1 MYEQSLKIL
10 NIRHGATSAEIKTAF
25 RKLAA
30 KYHPDKNPGRTTW
43 AEENFKRVHTAYR
56 HVLEN
61 RHRPSVYRA
70 KERQN
75 RAEHWWEQRRQ
86 SREPEVRLTA
96 IIRELHR
103 SNIGQAIEMYEDIC
117 AQYPDLEIFTFV
129 TGKTRCDLMFLLA
142 EAYESR
148 KEFKKS
154 VHLYK
159 EAYAETKENKYFRGY
174 AEEIRLK
181 IKNIYCRDIVHDM
194 DHAPAIREYRKL
206 LEFDLKKSERG
217 FVLKK
222 IAERYQKMGDIP
234 SSEHYLTLAYR
245 ECPKLNGVLKLL
257 RNLGRTAAYFRERT
271 LAES

>member
-30 KYHPDKNPGRTTW
+30 KYHPDKNPGRTRW

-61 RHRPSVYRA
+61 RNHYTVYHA

-75 RAEHWWEQRRQ
+75 RAEHWWEQRKQ
-86 SREPEVRLTA
+86 STEPEVRLTA

-117 AQYPDLEIFTFV
+117 AKYPDLEMFAFV

-142 EAYESR
+142 EAYESQNAH
-148 KEFKKS
+148 KKS
-154 VHLYK
+154 VQLYK
-159 EAYAETKENKYFRGY
+159 DAYAETKDNKYFRGY

-181 IKNIYCRDIVHDM
+181 IKNIYCRDIVHDLG
-194 DHAPAIREYRKL
+194 HASAIREYREL
-206 LEFDLKKSERG
+206 LDFDLKKTERG
-217 FVLKK
+217 YVLKK
-222 IAERYQKMGDIP
+222 IAERYQKMGDIS
-234 SSEHYLTLAYR
+234 SSEHYLTRAYR
-245 ECPKLNGVLKLL
+245 ECPNLNGVLKLL
-257 RNLGRTAAYFRERT
+257 RKLGRSADYFRE
-271 LAES
+271 LAECSP